1 MRVLRACTGLP
12 MTATKRLDEKYYR
25 ALPSHSLGE
34 RVAIVARN
42 RIYSDFIRVCRPDP
56 DDSIL
61 DIGVSDVVGDAANM
75 LERKYPYPEKI
86 TAAGLGSAE
95 DFRAAFPTV
104 RYVRIAPNL
113 PLPFKDGAFD
123 IATANAVLE
132 HVGSR
137 DNQEFF
143 IGEMLR
149 VARKIFVSVPNR
161 MFPVEHHTAIPFLH
175 FWNKSFIFACKMMN
189 ADDWH
194 DEKNLILMSKTG
206 LATLVPSLPETEVDY
221 TGIRLGRFSSNL
233 FLAVEK

>member
-1 MRVLRACTGLP
+1 
-12 MTATKRLDEKYYR
+12 MTAVKRLDEKYYR
-25 ALPSHSLGE
+25 ALPSRSLSE

-42 RIYSDFIRVCRPDP
+42 RIYSDFIRICRPDR

-61 DIGVSDVVGDAANM
+61 DIGVSDVVGEAANM
-75 LERKYPYPEKI
+75 LERKYPYPDKI
-86 TAAGLGSAE
+86 TAVGLGSAE
-95 DFRAAFPTV
+95 DFCAAFPAV
-104 RYVRIAPNL
+104 RYVQIAPNH

-161 MFPVEHHTAIPFLH
+161 LFPVEHHTAIPFLH
-175 FWNKSFIFACKMMN
+175 FWDKSFGFACKMMN
-189 ADDWH
+189 ANDWH
-194 DEKNLILMSKTG
+194 DEKNLILMSKAG

>member
-1 MRVLRACTGLP
+1 V
-12 MTATKRLDEKYYR
+12 TATQRLDEKYYQ

-34 RVAIVARN
+34 RVAIAARN
-42 RIYSDFIRVCRPDP
+42 RIYNDFIRVCRPNP
-56 DDSIL
+56 GDSIL
-61 DIGVSDVVGDAANM
+61 DIGVSDVIGAAANM
-75 LERKYPYPEKI
+75 LERKYPYPDKI
-86 TAAGLGSAE
+86 TAAGLGNAE
-95 DFRAAFPTV
+95 DFRAAFPAV
-104 RYVRIAPNL
+104 RYVRIAPNR

-123 IATANAVLE
+123 IATSNAVLE

-161 MFPVEHHTAIPFLH
+161 LFPVEHHTAIPFLH
-175 FWNKSFIFACKMMN
+175 FWNKSFIFACKMMY
-189 ADDWH
+189 ADDWL
-194 DEKNLILMSKTG
+194 DEKNLILMSKAG

>member
-1 MRVLRACTGLP
+1 
-12 MTATKRLDEKYYR
+12 MTAVNRLDKKYYR
-25 ALPSHSLGE
+25 ALPAHSLGE
-34 RVAIVARN
+34 RVAIAARN
-42 RIYSDFIRVCRPDP
+42 RIYNDFIRVCRPEAN
-56 DDSIL
+56 DSIL

-75 LERKYPYPEKI
+75 LEQKYPYPEKI
-86 TAAGLGSAE
+86 TALGLGSAE
-95 DFRAAFPTV
+95 DFRAAFPAV
-104 RYVRIAPNL
+104 RYVRIAPNR
-113 PLPFKDGAFD
+113 PLPFKEDAFD

-161 MFPVEHHTAIPFLH
+161 LFPVEHHTAIPFLH
-175 FWNKSFIFACKMMN
+175 FWNRSFIFACKMMN
-189 ADDWH
+189 ADDWL
-194 DEKNLILMSKTG
+194 DEKNLILMSKAE

-233 FLAVEK
+233 FLTVEK

>member
-1 MRVLRACTGLP
+1 MIA
-12 MTATKRLDEKYYR
+12 AKRLDEKYYQVL
-25 ALPSHSLGE
+25 APQSLGE
-34 RVAIVARN
+34 RVAIAARN
-42 RIYSDFIRVCRPDP
+42 RIYSDFIRTCRPDP
-56 DDSIL
+56 KDSIL
-61 DIGVSDVVGDAANM
+61 DVGVSDVVSDAANV
-75 LERKYPYPEKI
+75 LERKYPYPDKI

-95 DFRAAFPTV
+95 DFRAAFPAV
-104 RYVRIAPNL
+104 RYVRIAPNH

-132 HVGSR
+132 HVRSR

-161 MFPVEHHTAIPFLH
+161 LFPVEHHTAIPFLH
-175 FWNKSFIFACKMMN
+175 FWDKSFIFACKMMN
-189 ADDWH
+189 ADDRLN
-194 DEKNLILMSKTG
+194 EKNPILMSKAG

-221 TGIRLGRFSSNL
+221 TGIRLGRFGSNL

>member
-1 MRVLRACTGLP
+1 
-12 MTATKRLDEKYYR
+12 MTTAKRLDEKYYQ
-25 ALPSHSLGE
+25 ALPSRSLGE
-34 RVAIVARN
+34 RVAIAARN
-42 RIYSDFIRVCRPDP
+42 RIYNDFIRVCRPDP
-56 DDSIL
+56 NDSIL
-61 DIGVSDVVGDAANM
+61 DIGVSDVVGEAANV
-75 LERKYPYPEKI
+75 LERKYPYPDKI

-95 DFRAAFPTV
+95 DFRATFPAV
-104 RYVRIAPNL
+104 CYVRIAPNR

-161 MFPVEHHTAIPFLH
+161 LFPVEHHTAIPVLH
-175 FWNKSFIFACKMMN
+175 FWNKSFIFGCKMMN
-189 ADDWH
+189 ANDWL
-194 DEKNLILMSKTG
+194 DEKNLILMSKAG
-206 LATLVPSLPETEVDY
+206 LATLVPSLPESEVDY

>member
-1 MRVLRACTGLP
+1 
-12 MTATKRLDEKYYR
+12 MTTAKRLDEKYYR
-25 ALPSHSLGE
+25 AMPSRSLGE
-34 RVAIVARN
+34 RVAIAARN
-42 RIYSDFIRVCRPDP
+42 RIYNDFIRICRPDP

-61 DIGVSDVVGDAANM
+61 DVGVSDVVGDAANV
-75 LERKYPYPEKI
+75 LERKYPYPDKI

-95 DFRAAFPTV
+95 DFRAAFPAV
-104 RYVRIAPNL
+104 RYVRIAPNR

-137 DNQEFF
+137 NNQEFF
-143 IGEMLR
+143 VSEMLR

-161 MFPVEHHTAIPFLH
+161 LFPVEHQTAIPFLH
-175 FWNKSFIFACKMMN
+175 FWNKSFIFACKMMS
-189 ADDWH
+189 ADDWL
-194 DEKNLILMSKTG
+194 DEKNLILMSKAG

>member
-1 MRVLRACTGLP
+1 
-12 MTATKRLDEKYYR
+12 MTATERLDEKYYR
-25 ALPSHSLGE
+25 AMPSHSLGE

-42 RIYSDFIRVCRPDP
+42 RIYNDFIRICRPGP
-56 DDSIL
+56 GDSIL
-61 DIGVSDVVGDAANM
+61 DIGISDVVGDAANV
-75 LERKYPYPEKI
+75 LERKYPYPDKI

-95 DFRAAFPTV
+95 DFRAAFPAV
-104 RYVRIAPNL
+104 RYVRIAPNR

-161 MFPVEHHTAIPFLH
+161 LFPVEHHTAIPFLH

-189 ADDWH
+189 ADDWL

>member
-1 MRVLRACTGLP
+1 V
-12 MTATKRLDEKYYR
+12 TATQRLDEKYYQ
-25 ALPSHSLGE
+25 ALPSRSLGE
-34 RVAIVARN
+34 RVAIAARN
-42 RIYSDFIRVCRPDP
+42 RIYNDFIRVCRPNP
-56 DDSIL
+56 GDSIL
-61 DIGVSDVVGDAANM
+61 DIGVSDVIGAAANM
-75 LERKYPYPEKI
+75 LERKYPYPDKI
-86 TAAGLGSAE
+86 TAAGLGNAE
-95 DFRAAFPTV
+95 DFRAAFPAV
-104 RYVRIAPNL
+104 RYVRIAPNR

-123 IATANAVLE
+123 IATSNAVLE

-143 IGEMLR
+143 ISEMLR

-161 MFPVEHHTAIPFLH
+161 LFPVEHHTAIPFLH

-189 ADDWH
+189 ADDWL
-194 DEKNLILMSKTG
+194 DEKNLILMSKAG

>member
-1 MRVLRACTGLP
+1 MIA
-12 MTATKRLDEKYYR
+12 AQRLDEKYYR
-25 ALPSHSLGE
+25 ALPSRSFSE
-34 RVAIVARN
+34 RVAIAARN
-42 RIYSDFIRVCRPDP
+42 RIYHDFIRICRPKP
-56 DDSIL
+56 SDSIL
-61 DIGVSDVVGDAANM
+61 DIGVSDVVGAAANM
-75 LERKYPYPEKI
+75 LERKYPYPDKI
-86 TAAGLGSAE
+86 TAAGLGNAE
-95 DFRAAFPTV
+95 DFRAAFPMV
-104 RYVRIAPNL
+104 SYVRIAPNR

-137 DNQEFF
+137 NNQELF

-161 MFPVEHHTAIPFLH
+161 LFPVEHHTAIPFLH

-189 ADDWH
+189 ADDWL
-194 DEKNLILMSKTG
+194 DEENLILMSKAG

-233 FLAVEK
+233 FLAVEKQ